1 MILQGACKIK
11 IVSLFY
17 HTVIIALS
25 DTKESQTAYV
35 VNLQD
40 HRRLPSIPWGV
51 TWIPEVV
58 Q

>member
-25 DTKESQTAYV
+25 DTKESQSAYV

-40 HRRLPSIPWGV
+40 HRRLPSIPWCV
-51 TWIPEVV
+51 TVK
-58 Q
+58 